1 MKHLN
6 LYLAFFFINFI
17 FIAQSQSLIIP
28 EQHFSYTIN
37 ELIIKDSS
45 FLSTFDSLVFEKKCP
60 KIKDMTYSYFIMK
73 IEKKNDECIYEIGM
87 EADEKP
93 YIDENA
99 MGYFVL
105 NNYYFF
111 VYGCNPNNIFTI
123 TPKKK
128 QFNYKTD
135 EELPYIEEFPYWIF
149 NFSDNKLTLVDYYCW

>member
-1 MKHLN
+1 
-6 LYLAFFFINFI
+6 
-17 FIAQSQSLIIP
+17 
-28 EQHFSYTIN
+28 
-37 ELIIKDSS
+37 
-45 FLSTFDSLVFEKKCP
+45 
-60 KIKDMTYSYFIMK
+60 
-73 IEKKNDECIYEIGM
+73 M

-128 QFNYKTD
+128 QFNYKIG

-149 NFSDNKLTLVDYYCW
+149 NFSDKKLTLVDYYCW